1 MLRLQTAGCSR
12 IVIVESRSADNCE
25 VVWNKVRVVVVV
37 VVVVVEEEVACC
49 RGATSAP

>member
-37 VVVVVEEEVACC
+37 VVEEEEEVACC
-49 RGATSAP
+49 RGATSAS

>member
-25 VVWNKVRVVVVV
+25 VVWNKVRVVMV